1 MTEFSFLVDYP
12 FKQLI
17 MQILYYGIFNYQIFF
32 FTNLNLKIDSS
43 KRNKGFEY
51 WSLTLKPVSQTTL
64 PAGL

>member
-1 MTEFSFLVDYP
+1 MGFLIINIV
-12 FKQLI
+12 FL
-17 MQILYYGIFNYQIFF
+17 
-32 FTNLNLKIDSS
+32 TNLNLKIKWIDSS